1 MDDHCST
8 LGTDHLI
15 KLPVTNPFWI
25 SLRGIPLH
33 YWHEKVVRNI
43 GLELGELETYE
54 VTKTSTR
61 VRVMVDG
68 SKPLIMEAAMEFDSG
83 EESIISLHYENL
95 GNHCSI
101 CYRLSHLQSH
111 CPERP
116 ILIATRQTD
125 TKAVGQPIRQTTP
138 ISSHSVPWN
147 PTTTTEGDNRPYQQ
161 RLDRHGKPFGD
172 RFSTALFRPTGP
184 KNKIAPRL
192 PHDYDRSKENL
203 RENDEKEYSSPPY
216 TRRRLN
222 NHGEAQ
228 RRENHSTRHRGS
240 PTLQWRAKS
249 PLINPTDKGQGSETH
264 NEGNSRAP
272 KQWRARSP
280 LLAQEATPPSALF
293 QPPRS
298 SVGRNLNVMDFPPDP
313 TIPYREE
320 VMEELREVTLQY
332 IKCADPVE
340 SATRKQR
347 VLLSELDGT
356 VDETATKII
365 QASTSAAM
373 IQQERYL
380 EPTIQLPPPRETEP
394 AASGPTANPA
404 RKRRRPRR
412 TTDRRTTVKHSPKTF
427 LGTGSRK

>member
-1 MDDHCST
+1 MSELSIAAGESSDKSLTRGEMETYVQRFSQRCFLWS
-8 LGTDHLI
+8 G
-15 KLPVTNPFWI
+15 PF
-25 SLRGIPLH
+25 
-33 YWHEKVVRNI
+33 
-43 GLELGELETYE
+43 GLE
-54 VTKTSTR
+54 SR
-61 VRVMVDG
+61 VG
-68 SKPLIMEAAMEFDSG
+68 LNGLAFSKISC
-83 EESIISLHYENL
+83 ES
-95 GNHCSI
+95 
-101 CYRLSHLQSH
+101 
-111 CPERP
+111 PM
-116 ILIATRQTD
+116 
-125 TKAVGQPIRQTTP
+125 AVGQPIRQTTP

-298 SVGRNLNVMDFPPDP
+298 S
-313 TIPYREE
+313 
-320 VMEELREVTLQY
+320 
-332 IKCADPVE
+332 
-340 SATRKQR
+340 
-347 VLLSELDGT
+347 
-356 VDETATKII
+356 
-365 QASTSAAM
+365 
-373 IQQERYL
+373 
-380 EPTIQLPPPRETEP
+380 LPPPRETEP